1 MTTFQDRERAFEAKY
16 AHDEEF
22 RFLVGARRDKLLAE
36 WAADRLRLLGQAKSD
51 LTASVLAVR
60 DGAGH
65 DERLFRHLTETF
77 LEHGSSVPDAEVSA
91 ALTRYAII
99 ARQQLLD
106 TPTRG

>member
-36 WAADRLRLLGQAKSD
+36 WAADRLKLSGQARVD
-51 LTASVLAVR
+51 LTTSVLAVR

-65 DERLFRHLTETF
+65 DERLLRHLVEAF
-77 LEHGSSVPDAEVSA
+77 SEHGSSAPDAEFSA
-91 ALTRYAII
+91 ALARYATI

-106 TPTRG
+106 APVGR